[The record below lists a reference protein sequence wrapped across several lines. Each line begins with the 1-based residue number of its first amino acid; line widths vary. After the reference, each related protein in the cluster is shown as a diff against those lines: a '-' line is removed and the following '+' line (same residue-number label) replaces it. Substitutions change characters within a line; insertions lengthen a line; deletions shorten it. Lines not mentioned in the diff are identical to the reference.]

1 VTSNKQQVGQIYR
14 WKTWQGGLGQRYAL
28 LLPVVFITYSLA
40 YLDRANFGF
49 GAAAGMGETLKIS
62 EKQVSLLGS
71 LFFLG
76 YFLFQLPAASLARRV
91 GARRLITVLLIAW
104 GTCAALTGVVRN
116 FWILCF
122 VRVLLGV
129 AESLIFP
136 AMLLLL
142 TNWFVR
148 SERGRANGLLI
159 LGNPVTVLWMSL
171 ITGYLVQRFGW
182 QATFIVEG
190 LPAVLWAGIWWWVV
204 RDRPTQAP
212 WLTFAV
218 AASLEEALVAEQT
231 SVPAVGSVFEAL
243 RRLDVIVLCLQYFCW
258 SLGIY
263 GFVLWLPSIVREG
276 ASLSMGQTGVLS
288 AIPYLVAIVAMMAIS
303 TISDRAGRR
312 ESFVWPSL
320 LLASIALFSS
330 FLVAG
335 RSFPLAF
342 ASLAIGGAAMYAP
355 YGPFWAIIPERIP
368 RAVLAEVLA
377 LINTAGALGGF
388 SGSYLVGWTRVLTG
402 NSDAAFL
409 LMAIALLCSSILI
422 LLLPKK
428 SQAVAGTA
436 RGLSH

>member
-1 VTSNKQQVGQIYR
+1 
-14 WKTWQGGLGQRYAL
+14 
-28 LLPVVFITYSLA
+28 
-40 YLDRANFGF
+40 
-49 GAAAGMGETLKIS
+49 
-62 EKQVSLLGS
+62 
-71 LFFLG
+71 
-76 YFLFQLPAASLARRV
+76 
-91 GARRLITVLLIAW
+91 
-104 GTCAALTGVVRN
+104 
-116 FWILCF
+116 
-122 VRVLLGV
+122 
-129 AESLIFP
+129 
-136 AMLLLL
+136 
-142 TNWFVR
+142 
-148 SERGRANGLLI
+148 
-159 LGNPVTVLWMSL
+159 
-171 ITGYLVQRFGW
+171 
-182 QATFIVEG
+182 
-190 LPAVLWAGIWWWVV
+190 
-204 RDRPTQAP
+204 
-212 WLTFAV
+212 
-218 AASLEEALVAEQT
+218 
-231 SVPAVGSVFEAL
+231 
-243 RRLDVIVLCLQYFCW
+243 
-258 SLGIY
+258 
-263 GFVLWLPSIVREG
+263 
-276 ASLSMGQTGVLS
+276 MGQTGVLS

>member
-1 VTSNKQQVGQIYR
+1 MSSDKQMGQKYR
-14 WKTWQGGLGQRYAL
+14 WKFRQGGLRQRYVL

-49 GAAAGMGETLKIS
+49 GAAAGMGKTLNIS

-76 YFLFQLPAASLARRV
+76 YFLFQLPAASFARRV
-91 GARRLITVLLIAW
+91 GVRRLITALLMGW

-116 FWILCF
+116 FWLLCF
-122 VRVLLGV
+122 VRVLLGA

-142 TNWFVR
+142 ASWFVR

-182 QATFIVEG
+182 QATFILEG
-190 LPAVLWAGIWWWVV
+190 LPAVLWAGVWWFVV
-204 RDRPTQAP
+204 RDRPIRAP
-212 WLTFAV
+212 WLMPE
-218 AASLEEALVAEQT
+218 AATSLEEALVAEQA
-231 SVPAVGSVFEAL
+231 SIPAIGSVFEAL
-243 RRLDVIVLCLQYFCW
+243 RRPDVIVLCIQYFCW

-288 AIPYLVAIVAMMAIS
+288 GIPYLVAILAMITIS
-303 TISDRAGRR
+303 TLSDRTGRR

-320 LLASIALFSS
+320 LVAGLALFSS

-342 ASLAIGGAAMYAP
+342 ASLVIGGAAMYAP

-368 RAVLAEVLA
+368 RSVIAEVLA

-388 SGSYLVGWTRVLTG
+388 SGSYLVGFTRALTG
-402 NSDAAFL
+402 NSNAAFL
-409 LMAIALLCSSILI
+409 LMAISLLCSSILI
-422 LLLPKK
+422 LFLPKT
-428 SQAVAGTA
+428 SQETVSPSQ
-436 RGLSH
+436 RSH